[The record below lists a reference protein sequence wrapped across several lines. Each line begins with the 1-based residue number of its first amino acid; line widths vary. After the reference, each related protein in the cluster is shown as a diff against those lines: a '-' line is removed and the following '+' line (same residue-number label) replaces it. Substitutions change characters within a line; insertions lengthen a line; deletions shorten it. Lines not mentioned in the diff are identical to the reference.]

1 MTQYVIVND
10 RIFDL
15 LDGSLQSTYPA
26 YRRSGHDIWS
36 AEAFV
41 DAITDSS
48 KTVTVRPYYFN
59 DPIEDADFRRR
70 KA

>member
-1 MTQYVIVND
+1 MTQYVLFND

-41 DAITDSS
+41 DAIADSS
-48 KTVTVRPYYFN
+48 KTATVRPYYFN

>member
-1 MTQYVIVND
+1 MTQYVLFDD

-15 LDGSLQSTYPA
+15 CDGSLQSTYPA

-41 DAITDSS
+41 DAIADIK
-48 KTVTVRPYYFN
+48 KTVTVRPYYFS
-59 DPIEDADFRRR
+59 DPIEDADFRRSR
-70 KA
+70 A

>member
-15 LDGSLQSTYPA
+15 CDGSLQSTYPA

-36 AEAFV
+36 AEAFLDEV
-41 DAITDSS
+41 LVSSEITL
-48 KTVTVRPYYFN
+48 VRPFYFN
-59 DPIEDADFRRR
+59 DPIENAEWEARR
-70 KA
+70 